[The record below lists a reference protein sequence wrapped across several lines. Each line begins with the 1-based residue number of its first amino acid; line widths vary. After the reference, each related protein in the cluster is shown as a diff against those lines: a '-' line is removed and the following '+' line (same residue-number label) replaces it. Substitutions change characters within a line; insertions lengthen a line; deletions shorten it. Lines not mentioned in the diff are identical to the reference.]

1 MPHGDSSRHAAVL
14 AGGTGGEGVR
24 HRLRLTLLFSDLS
37 GSSHLSSVV
46 DPEDFLDVIDALR
59 EIWHRVASGSGGRIL
74 RRQGGGG
81 PRVFGYP
88 SPAED
93 DGVRAVEAALR
104 IQEEVSRLSLAA
116 IPVEHLPL
124 AVHAGVHAGL
134 VVVTEGD
141 MARGHLD
148 LAGQAVNDAAH
159 LAAAAG
165 RGQVLVATAALGPY
179 THCFELAPVTADQR
193 AKTAERAFV
202 HVLRR
207 SSLIRRFDAMA
218 ARGRSPLVARDG
230 PLRALVDFMQWAR
243 PGDEPGSMLIS
254 AGAGLGKTRLVE
266 EAVARLP
273 FDTLRLLRGTC
284 EHSLHRPFLQAFAEM
299 LQNADPAAW
308 GDDGTP
314 WARLLA
320 RVAALSAPADGPAG
334 AGLGDIGILNDLCTA
349 LRDLSKLQ
357 PLVLVIDDWHW
368 ADDASLHLVAALMAA
383 PSGPRLVLATR
394 TPTAGSR
401 AAARETRLE
410 LQSLTLEEGYPLAVR
425 WVPHLDP
432 FLYERMHD
440 ASGGN
445 PLLLEELCQQGS
457 LHALSRAL
465 DGSASPVVWLANLVA
480 ARLGTLSASSLE
492 IVQWCAVVGSETPAR
507 LLCILMGREPTV
519 DQLLALRDADLLST
533 RANGQVLRFKHALTR
548 QAVYQHIG
556 PRQREKA
563 HERVLDVLSRPGSAG
578 LHPTPQLL
586 AHHSE
591 AAGLWA
597 LAARHG
603 EEAGDAAIRAHVL
616 DRARASYALAMQ
628 ALEGQTAR
636 SPEHARH
643 WAALAAKRA
652 MASVFDP
659 LSINCDVSI
668 FERAL
673 ALSRGA
679 GTPADV
685 MRSLYG
691 LAYLCYATGRTQRAL
706 ALSTEMT
713 KLAADRESSWTRA
726 QLDALRGAIL
736 CTLGRHG
743 EAIGLIDHASG
754 VMRARARDRESL
766 AIGMAYAL
774 ACKGGIEADRGRF
787 GPAHACFDESLAL
800 LEGTLHPL
808 GNSVRNWLAVALNWQ
823 GEWAEA
829 RRVALDSMRI
839 AEHTRALLLLSAAQ
853 NSLGYAT
860 WAEAAADPRAPLLEQ
875 AMRWADERGGLLNA
889 AIYHGWLTAIAAARG
904 DEPAVRHH
912 AGIALTRARVG
923 ERMGEAVA
931 CRSLAWLH
939 ALKGRP
945 DASQRWLARAQV
957 AAHRRG
963 SAREEVLN
971 TLLEAQLAMR
981 EGRMDAADA
990 AFSDAARGFQQLG
1003 MRWHRSQAD
1012 QLARHRC
1019 VERVVLN

>member
-1 MPHGDSSRHAAVL
+1 MPRIDVSHPTAAL
-14 AGGTGGEGVR
+14 AAASDAHVVR

-37 GSSHLSSVV
+37 GSSRLSEVL

-59 EIWHRVASGSGGRIL
+59 GVWQRVAQGSCGRIL
-74 RRQGGGG
+74 RMQGDGVLM
-81 PRVFGYP
+81 VFGYP

-104 IQEEVSRLSLAA
+104 IQEEVARLSFAA
-116 IPVEHLPL
+116 IPAAQLPL

-141 MARGHLD
+141 MERGHLD
-148 LAGQAVNDAAH
+148 LAGKPVNDAAH

-179 THCFELAPVTADQR
+179 TNCFELAPVTADQR
-193 AKTAERAFV
+193 ARTAERAFV
-202 HVLRR
+202 RVLRR
-207 SSLIRRFDAMA
+207 SSLIRRIDAMA

-230 PLRALVDFMQWAR
+230 PLRALVDFMQSAL
-243 PGDEPGSMLIS
+243 PGDEPRSMLIS
-254 AGAGLGKTRLVE
+254 GGAGLGKTRLIE

-299 LQNADPAAW
+299 LQNADLAAW
-308 GDDGTP
+308 ADDGAP

-320 RVAALSAPADGPAG
+320 RVAALSAPAEGLAG
-334 AGLGDIGILNDLCTA
+334 AGLGDIGLLNDLCTA
-349 LRDLSKLQ
+349 LRDLARTQ

-383 PSGPRLVLATR
+383 PSGPCLVLTTR
-394 TPTAGSR
+394 TPLSGAPAS
-401 AAARETRLE
+401 AREARLE
-410 LQSLTLEEGYPLAVR
+410 LQPLTLEQGYPLAIR
-425 WVPHLDP
+425 WLPHLDP

-445 PLLLEELCQQGS
+445 PLLLEELCQHGS
-457 LHALSRAL
+457 LQALGQVL
-465 DGSASPVVWLANLVA
+465 DRGASPVAWLANLVA
-480 ARLGTLSASSLE
+480 ARLGALTPDSLE

-507 LLCILMGREPTV
+507 LLYVLMGREPPREA
-519 DQLLALRDADLLST
+519 LLALRDAELLNT
-533 RANGQVLRFKHALTR
+533 RANGEVLRFKHALTR

-563 HERVLDVLSRPGSAG
+563 HARVLEVLNSPGAAG
-578 LHPTPQLL
+578 LHPTAQLL
-586 AHHSE
+586 AHHSQ

-603 EEAGDAAIRAHVL
+603 EEAGDAAVRAHAL
-616 DRARASYALAMQ
+616 DRARENYALAMD
-628 ALEGQTAR
+628 ALDGQIER
-636 SPEHARH
+636 SPPQARQ

-659 LSINCDVSI
+659 LSINCDESI

-673 ALSRGA
+673 AVSRGV
-679 GTPADV
+679 GTSTDV
-685 MRSLYG
+685 VRSLYG
-691 LAYLCYATGRTQRAL
+691 LAYFCYATGRTQRAL
-706 ALSTEMT
+706 ALSSEMT
-713 KLAADRESSWTRA
+713 ALATGLSGPWTRA

-736 CTLGRHG
+736 CTLGRYG
-743 EAIGLIDHASG
+743 EAGALIDHAAG
-754 VMRARARDRESL
+754 VMRAHARDRESL
-766 AIGMAYAL
+766 AFSIAYAL
-774 ACKGGIEADRGRF
+774 ACKGGMEADRGRF

-800 LEGTLHPL
+800 LEGTPHPL

-823 GEWAEA
+823 GEWAQA
-829 RRVALDSMRI
+829 RRVAQDSMRI
-839 AEHTRALLLLSAAQ
+839 AENTRALLLLSAAQ
-853 NSLGYAT
+853 NSLGYAN

-889 AIYHGWLTAIAAARG
+889 AIYHGWLAAIAAARG
-904 DEPAVRHH
+904 DETALRHH

-931 CRSLAWLH
+931 CRGLAWLH

-971 TLLEAQLAMR
+971 TLLQAQLDAQA
-981 EGRMDAADA
+981 GRVEAARVA
-990 AFSDAARGFQQLG
+990 CSEAARGFQQLG
-1003 MRWHRSQAD
+1003 MAWHRAQAD
-1012 QLARHRC
+1012 QLAVQGRT
-1019 VERVVLN
+1019 ERVVLN